1 MKKVYNIFA
10 DEYID
15 ESKKSPYAQ
24 PERYTK
30 MLGENIARW
39 LLKRLL
45 KKEADREIEPQ
56 TIVIV
61 KDHGRKQALEMINL
75 YHELKDEPQ
84 TERSEE

>member
-1 MKKVYNIFA
+1 MSRYIFA

-15 ESKKSPYAQ
+15 ESKKSPYVQ

-30 MLGENIARW
+30 MLGENIAMW

-45 KKEADREIEPQ
+45 DEEAEDEPQ

-61 KDHGRKQALEMINL
+61 KDHGRKQALEKIDL
-75 YHELKDEPQ
+75 YYKLKTEQ
-84 TERSEE
+84 TEREGE